1 MRMSRGRFWLCSIV
15 LWALALPAL
24 HMASGAPPALQVAV
38 ACITL
43 GIAAWL
49 CVLRLRDRQRSGAW
63 LALLLVPVAGA
74 LWLVWELAL
83 RKGREA

>member
-1 MRMSRGRFWLCSIV
+1 MSMSRGRFWLCSIV

-24 HMASGAPPALQVAV
+24 HWTSGMPVLQVAL
-38 ACITL
+38 ASLTL

-63 LALLLVPVAGA
+63 LALLLVPVLGP
-74 LWLVWELAL
+74 LWLVWELAF
-83 RKGREA
+83 RRGKPA